1 MSNEVDLWNKA
12 MNMAMAIPFVK
23 VNREEFL
30 KKELSPFCTPEQ
42 IQLAISETPIKVLTV
57 EQIYRI
63 ANGCI
68 KYHLT
73 LVCSASALA
82 GLPGG
87 WGMAGTIPADIAQ
100 FYGHVFALTQKMLYI
115 YGWPDL
121 QDENGK
127 LTDEAAQILTLF
139 TGVMMGSQVASEAL
153 KQLANAFAKQ
163 VAVRLPKQA
172 LTKYA
177 IYNVSKQVA
186 KWIGIRLTKDSFS
199 KSISKVI
206 PLIGAPVSAGL
217 TYWTFKPMANKLK
230 KYLDVELKEHL
241 INMSVK

>member
-23 VNREEFL
+23 VNREEFI

-42 IQLAISETPIKVLTV
+42 IQVAISETPIKVLNV
-57 EQIYRI
+57 GQISKI

-82 GLPGG
+82 GIPGG
-87 WGMAGTIPADIAQ
+87 WAMAGTIPADIAQ
-100 FYGHVFALTQKMLYI
+100 FYAHVFALTQKMLYI

-121 QDENGK
+121 QNEEGK

-177 IYNVSKQVA
+177 IYNISKQVA
-186 KWIGIRLTKDSFS
+186 KWIGIKLTKDSFS
-199 KSISKVI
+199 KGISKVI
-206 PLIGAPVSAGL
+206 PLIGAPISAGL

-230 KYLDVELKEHL
+230 KYLDVQLKEYL
-241 INMSVK
+241 VNISAK

>member
-1 MSNEVDLWNKA
+1 M
-12 MNMAMAIPFVK
+12 
-23 VNREEFL
+23 
-30 KKELSPFCTPEQ
+30 
-42 IQLAISETPIKVLTV
+42 
-57 EQIYRI
+57 
-63 ANGCI
+63 
-68 KYHLT
+68 
-73 LVCSASALA
+73 
-82 GLPGG
+82 
-87 WGMAGTIPADIAQ
+87 
-100 FYGHVFALTQKMLYI
+100 
-115 YGWPDL
+115 

-163 VAVRLPKQA
+163 VAFRLPKQA

-177 IYNVSKQVA
+177 IYNISKQVA

-230 KYLDVELKEHL
+230 KYLDVELKEYL
-241 INMSVK
+241 INISAK

>member
-23 VNREEFL
+23 VNREEFI

-42 IQLAISETPIKVLTV
+42 VQVAVSETPIKVLNV
-57 EQIYRI
+57 SQISKI

-82 GLPGG
+82 GIPGG
-87 WGMAGTIPADIAQ
+87 WAMAGTIPADIAQ
-100 FYGHVFALTQKMLYI
+100 FYAHVFALTQKMLYI

-121 QDENGK
+121 QNEEGK

-177 IYNVSKQVA
+177 IYNISKQVA
-186 KWIGIRLTKDSFS
+186 KWIGIKLTKDSFS
-199 KSISKVI
+199 KGISKVI
-206 PLIGAPVSAGL
+206 PLIGAPISAGL

-230 KYLDVELKEHL
+230 KYLDVQLKEYL
-241 INMSVK
+241 VNISAK

>member
-1 MSNEVDLWNKA
+1 MANEVDLWNKA

-23 VNREEFL
+23 VNREEFI

-42 IQLAISETPIKVLTV
+42 VQVAVSETPIKVLNV
-57 EQIYRI
+57 SQISKI

-82 GLPGG
+82 GIPGG
-87 WGMAGTIPADIAQ
+87 WAMAGTIPADIAQ
-100 FYGHVFALTQKMLYI
+100 FYAHVFALTQKMLYI

-121 QDENGK
+121 QNEEGK

-177 IYNVSKQVA
+177 IYNISKQVA
-186 KWIGIRLTKDSFS
+186 KWIGIKLTKDSFS
-199 KSISKVI
+199 KGISKVI
-206 PLIGAPVSAGL
+206 PLIGAPISAGL

-230 KYLDVELKEHL
+230 KYLDVQLKEYL
-241 INMSVK
+241 VNISAK